1 MSPAET
7 RFKQTYITSSEIRE
21 MLNTSR
27 TAISNAVLSGRL
39 PDAIPVNNFTIWER
53 ENIMPH
59 VEALKAS
66 LLQKRGY

>member
-1 MSPAET
+1 MSPAEI
-7 RFKQTYITSSEIRE
+7 RFKQNYITSSEIRE

-39 PDAIPVNNFTIWER
+39 PDAISVNNFTIWER
-53 ENIMPH
+53 ESVMPY
-59 VEALKAS
+59 VRALESS